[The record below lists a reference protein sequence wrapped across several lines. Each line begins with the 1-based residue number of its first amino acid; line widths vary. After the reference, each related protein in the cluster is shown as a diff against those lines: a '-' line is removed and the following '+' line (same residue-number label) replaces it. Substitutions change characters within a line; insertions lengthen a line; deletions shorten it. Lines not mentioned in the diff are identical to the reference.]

1 MSEKGKEIFGEFT
14 LDGIVFEAGYRYGGD
29 LGHQGGYHKCLR
41 IYSGKDATNNRI
53 DGHGYFGDDKFE
65 VASMEE
71 YVDDIVLQLTFP
83 LTRKEDRYKIFNNG
97 SKTII
102 IKRK

>member
-14 LDGIVFEAGYRYGGD
+14 LYGIVFEAGYRYGGN
-29 LGHQGGYHKCLR
+29 LNHQGGYHKCLR
-41 IYSGKDATNNRI
+41 IYSGKAATNRI
-53 DGHGYFGDDKFE
+53 DGHQYFGDDKFE
-65 VASMEE
+65 VESMVE
-71 YVDDIVLQLTFP
+71 YLDNIVLQLTFP
-83 LTRKEDRYKIFNNG
+83 LARKEDRYKVFNDS